1 MRKIFLWLIDIV
13 SLALLPFRLP
23 LLTTGDGGFGAVHQS
38 GGSWRLQAAGDPG
51 GGAGSAGTVLP
62 PGLCVW
68 EGGEGGRLFR
78 AFLPW
83 MPRKVDGTGT
93 VSAAYCL
100 SPGCA
105 PSSAQ
110 ANRTSGWR
118 PDPLWLRA
126 AASAAL
132 PHLASARPSALAALV
147 HALSHLGAPDDPITS
162 DWFVAFDEAFRRKR
176 GDFSA
181 SEVAAVLVSYYILG
195 YEATS
200 SPDYKVEAEAEA
212 IAAVPSRV
220 SYQIVHSAVHVTEQ
234 QRQVVAEAPLTARN
248 GGGPV
253 SISHDEDEERKQHG
267 LPPAWACL
275 PVEEVIEK
283 LLVRVLDTAVPAPL
297 QLHHAA
303 EPLMAIDGGVE
314 GDAGLVVIPCEVER
328 QETISAGS
336 AEGPASLFTPEHRDQ
351 AADSERG
358 VEGGS
363 SPALASLLCEDDT
376 AATAPLPWSSGDPMA
391 LPTEEPPSVGVG
403 PSSHGI
409 TTAGAASAVATRI
422 VAGISGVSVVAEM
435 QRHQARV
442 AAALAAAAAPLG
454 LPPPPLIVAGGR
466 SPWPALASPEII

>member
-1 MRKIFLWLIDIV
+1 MYVERAGGRQV
-13 SLALLPFRLP
+13 TYSSRALDAK
-23 LLTTGDGGFGAVHQS
+23 DGGC
-38 GGSWRLQAAGDPG
+38 DPYTPQLMPP
-51 GGAGSAGTVLP
+51 SA
-62 PGLCVW
+62 
-68 EGGEGGRLFR
+68 
-78 AFLPW
+78 
-83 MPRKVDGTGT
+83 
-93 VSAAYCL
+93 SA
-100 SPGCA
+100 
-105 PSSAQ
+105 AQ

-126 AASAAL
+126 AATAAL

-147 HALSHLGAPDDPITS
+147 HALSHLGAPDDPITA
-162 DWFVAFDEAFRRKR
+162 DWFVAFDEVFRRQR
-176 GDFSA
+176 DHFSA

-200 SPDYKVEAEAEA
+200 SPDYKVEAEA
-212 IAAVPSRV
+212 AADSNSISPRA
-220 SYQIVHSAVHVTEQ
+220 VHSAVHVTEQ
-234 QRQVVAEAPLTARN
+234 QQQVMAEASLAARN
-248 GGGPV
+248 SGGPV

-328 QETISAGS
+328 QETISAWP
-336 AEGPASLFTPEHRDQ
+336 AEGLASLFTPEHRDQ

-466 SPWPALASPEII
+466 SPWPALASPEIVR